1 MRCPIQGQGEHPVRM
16 PPCHPGRGLCDLRQ
30 RLTDTA
36 GRQGAPGFPGAARSW
51 ARQGRTPRPVSGGP
65 ATPTPHRLTS
75 GLRIPV
81 VSGIMAFG
89 CCLMPASTGTQLR
102 SDSLLWS
109 RTAGAGPWEPEA
121 PLPPEALSILTHSPS
136 FQPPRHFLSSR
147 PLTTVTEPHTAGF
160 LKQACFFFKI
170 HSKTEWKVQRFLH
183 VSKM

>member
-16 PPCHPGRGLCDLRQ
+16 PPCHPGRGPCDPRQ

-36 GRQGAPGFPGAARSW
+36 GRQGPPGSPGAARSW

-109 RTAGAGPWEPEA
+109 RTAGAGEPR
-121 PLPPEALSILTHSPS
+121 ALGTGGASSPRG
-136 FQPPRHFLSSR
+136 PVH
-147 PLTTVTEPHTAGF
+147 PHTLTVFPAFTTLPFFSTPHYSDRATHCRVFKTGLF
-160 LKQACFFFKI
+160 LF
-170 HSKTEWKVQRFLH
+170 
-183 VSKM
+183 